1 MATYKLNYAPVVQ
14 AAFDENERTAELF
27 NCRTIKDI
35 NHLVKNKLTD
45 GLVLISEAIQERKF
59 AKAADDIA
67 AHPETKIIL
76 IAGPSSSGKTTFT
89 QRLRVQLGTY
99 GIMAMSLSMDNY
111 FVDRVNTPLRPDG
124 SYDFESPKA
133 MDLDLFNRQ
142 IDLIAQGAEV
152 ETPYYDFRQGKRV
165 YRGDKIHLEKKQV
178 LLVEGIHALNKDLVH
193 FEDEKRVMRVYI
205 TVLNPLDRADG
216 TNVNPADVRLIRRIV
231 RDNQY
236 RNLNAMTTLNQWS
249 GVREMEIARIY
260 PSANFADYI
269 VNTSLVYE
277 VNVLKP
283 YVLPLLN
290 DIKDISGEQ
299 GELVRHLLGLVDEF
313 EAMPMENIPLT
324 SIMREFIGGST
335 FKKSL

>member
-1 MATYKLNYAPVVQ
+1 
-14 AAFDENERTAELF
+14 
-27 NCRTIKDI
+27 
-35 NHLVKNKLTD
+35 
-45 GLVLISEAIQERKF
+45 
-59 AKAADDIA
+59 
-67 AHPETKIIL
+67 
-76 IAGPSSSGKTTFT
+76 
-89 QRLRVQLGTY
+89 LRVQLGTY

-133 MDLDLFNRQ
+133 MDLDLFNRE

-178 LLVEGIHALNKDLVH
+178 LLVEGIHALNKDE
-193 FEDEKRVMRVYI
+193 EDDSENNEIDDCCDKVTVVECKSCLCLKIKTCIVYI

-249 GVREMEIARIY
+249 GVREMEIERIY

-290 DIKDISGEQ
+290 DIKDLSGEQ

-313 EAMPMENIPLT
+313 EAMPMDNIPLT